1 MGSRAAPLCGKR
13 AARDHAEAR
22 DETHGSFR
30 AKSKEVE
37 MPTGGVRTGRRK
49 DDNTRRFPRPIDG
62 TRHLRANLYKS
73 GGVEGS
79 EKSGSDGKNAR
90 MKAPRV
96 VAECRPEGT
105 APVVQ
110 NAGRSRKAAA
120 GH

>member
-62 TRHLRANLYKS
+62 TRHLFENLYKS

-79 EKSGSDGKNAR
+79 EKSRGRGRRVTRVGGKKVASRRASRRSQSFSVGPHGSNGAAR
-90 MKAPRV
+90 R
-96 VAECRPEGT
+96 
-105 APVVQ
+105 
-110 NAGRSRKAAA
+110 
-120 GH
+120 